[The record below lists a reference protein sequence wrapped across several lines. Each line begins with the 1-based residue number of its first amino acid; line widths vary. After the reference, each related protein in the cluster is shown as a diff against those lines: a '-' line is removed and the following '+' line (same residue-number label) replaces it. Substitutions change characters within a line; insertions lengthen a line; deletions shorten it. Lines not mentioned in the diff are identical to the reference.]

1 MDNSPA
7 ESTFSSHFA
16 LHTTAYTCVC
26 MSVCLPRVVYLIM
39 QVMGVVHIHSR
50 YSWRDTRAM
59 RSSPALQTQTG
70 VSPPQ
75 RTANKKRMSR
85 GKEGPETDDEI
96 EMLRA
101 LLKTVVL
108 LIPTQLGPAQT
119 SQVPSPIAGCA
130 VSSCFEC
137 FGSSLLTRDR
147 TLRKNLGSR
156 MKIGAHF
163 VYIPT
168 R

>member
-1 MDNSPA
+1 MGSCEAQAWTTHLPSPLSLA
-7 ESTFSSHFA
+7 TS
-16 LHTTAYTCVC
+16 LYYVHTSAYTCVC
-26 MSVCLPRVVYLIM
+26 MSVCLPRVVYVIM

-59 RSSPALQTQTG
+59 RSSPALQTKTG

-85 GKEGPETDDEI
+85 GKEGLETDDEI

-119 SQVPSPIAGCA
+119 SLASLPASKSMTGAGCA
-130 VSSCFEC
+130 VLCRLVLNVLVRPC
-137 FGSSLLTRDR
+137 
-147 TLRKNLGSR
+147 
-156 MKIGAHF
+156 
-163 VYIPT
+163 
-168 R
+168 